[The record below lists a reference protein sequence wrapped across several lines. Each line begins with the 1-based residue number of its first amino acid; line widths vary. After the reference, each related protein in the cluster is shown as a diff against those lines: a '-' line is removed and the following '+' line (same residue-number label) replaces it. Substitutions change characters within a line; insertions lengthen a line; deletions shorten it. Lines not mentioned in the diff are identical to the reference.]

1 MDQHGRPL
9 EIEEKVDFVLLD
21 DTLFKLSNEML
32 LYRTK
37 NKKICQRYGFLS
49 FMRNLFNNYWILLL
63 KQD

>member
-21 DTLFKLSNEML
+21 ETLFKLSNEML

-37 NKKICQRYGFLS
+37 NKKICRRYGFLS
-49 FMRNLFNNYWILLL
+49 FTRNLFHNCWILLL